1 MWLNSNIPEE
11 YDLDIPTI
19 PSASIRE
26 TLEACPY
33 IPVCKPNRRAC
44 PNEIPV
50 MSVEFH
56 NLCMMRSAVPDF
68 DTFVED
74 YMSNNADWI
83 RVHASNFVEPLMA
96 RVERSYP
103 SLVRDV
109 YFVSAGREAGFD
121 LKRTLRM
128 DFEGVDAVLDE
139 EVPIRLFFDSKR
151 SRLDKMR
158 KSIVHGVPANCVDFA
173 CDPKRS
179 ERVGEV
185 YLYDR
190 GEIEEF
196 LSGLRAGNSDLSGET

>member
-1 MWLNSNIPEE
+1 MWLNASIPEE

-33 IPVCKPNRRAC
+33 IPVCKPNRRGC
-44 PNEIPV
+44 PSEIPV

-56 NLCMMRSAVPDF
+56 NLCMTRSAVPDF
-68 DTFVED
+68 DSFVED

-83 RVHASNFVEPLMA
+83 RVHAANFVEPLMA

-103 SLVRDV
+103 SLIRDV
-109 YFVSAGREAGFD
+109 YFVSVGREAGFE
-121 LKRTLRM
+121 LERTLRM
-128 DFEGVDAVLDE
+128 DFDGIDAILDKN
-139 EVPIRLFFDSKR
+139 VPIRLFFDSKR

-158 KSIVHGVPANCVDFA
+158 KSIVHGVPPNCVDFA
-173 CDPKRS
+173 CDPKRA
-179 ERVGEV
+179 EVVGGV

-190 GEIEEF
+190 AAIEEF
-196 LSGLRAGNSDLSGET
+196 LSGLRAGDSDASNET